1 MAKIATSNIASL
13 VVSFDSK
20 SGEHLQM
27 YDDLFDVLIR
37 KKDSVAEY
45 TVIELLRQH
54 FLQMFLID
62 SISLKELLLRIFF
75 RKLTRKHL
83 IAIVNTCRYYY
94 LHTHALLCT
103 GKLFSVQQTSATD
116 YRSNVEIVCRRDM
129 STGVFF
135 NSIITQKLWI
145 LKHKTRAI
153 KYSNRLQSII
163 LVYYTLNM
171 QKILS
176 ILLEQAAKILFNRY
190 DVLV

>member
-1 MAKIATSNIASL
+1 MAKIATNNIASL

-20 SGEHLQM
+20 SGEYLQM
-27 YDDLFDVLIR
+27 YDDLFDILIR

-62 SISLKELLLRIFF
+62 SISLEELLLRIFF

-83 IAIVNTCRYYY
+83 VAIVNTCRYYH
-94 LHTHALLCT
+94 LHAHALLRT
-103 GKLFSVQQTSATD
+103 GKLFSVQQTSTTD
-116 YRSNVEIVCRRDM
+116 YRNNIEIVCRKDV
-129 STGVFF
+129 STGEFY
-135 NSIITQKLWI
+135 NNTITQKLWI
-145 LKHKTRAI
+145 LKHKTRTI

-163 LVYYTLNM
+163 LAYYVLNM
-171 QKILS
+171 QKILN